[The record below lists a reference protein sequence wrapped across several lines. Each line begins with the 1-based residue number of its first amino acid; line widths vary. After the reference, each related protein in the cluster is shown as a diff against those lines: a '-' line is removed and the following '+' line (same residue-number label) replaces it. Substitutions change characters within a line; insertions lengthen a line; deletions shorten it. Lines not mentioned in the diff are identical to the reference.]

1 MRYGVGTGW
10 AAGTIAAF
18 AGVGIAFQVA
28 LAQEP
33 EKGQAAPP
41 PAAAQPKAQAAA
53 ADAPK
58 DKVLRGDAKC
68 TMCHDAPEILSIGKT
83 RHGAVADP
91 RTPTCTS
98 CHGESEAH
106 RNNPGATK
114 PDRNFAHNT
123 PANDRAGACLAC
135 HGADR
140 HLAFWDNGRHK
151 KNEVACNDCHQLH
164 EAKNLLLRAQNP
176 KISPYERTNR
186 QLEYETCTGCH
197 KSVRAQIAKTSHHPL
212 MEGKINCSSC
222 HNPHGALSPA
232 MVNEESVNQLC
243 TTCHTDKRGPFINEH
258 PPVEE
263 NCLTCHTPHG
273 SIHMKLLAERAPNV
287 CQDCHDAAR
296 HPGSYY
302 SGNQGWTGAQNTRL
316 IARACLNCHTAIHG
330 SNAPAA
336 RGQFFLR

>member
-1 MRYGVGTGW
+1 MEHRVGTGW
-10 AAGTIAAF
+10 AAAAGTIAALVG
-18 AGVGIAFQVA
+18 AGFAFQVA

-33 EKGQAAPP
+33 
-41 PAAAQPKAQAAA
+41 KAQAAA
-53 ADAPK
+53 EAPK

-68 TMCHDAPEILSIGKT
+68 TLCHDAPEILSISKT

-98 CHGESEAH
+98 CHGESDAH

-114 PDRNFAHNT
+114 PDRYFAQNSKT
-123 PANDRAGACLAC
+123 PADDRAGACLAC
-135 HGADR
+135 HGGDR
-140 HLAFWDNGRHK
+140 HLAFWEAGRHK
-151 KNEVACNDCHQLH
+151 KNEVACNNCHQIH
-164 EAKNLLLRAQNP
+164 ESKNLLLRAETP

-186 QLEYETCTGCH
+186 QLEYETCTACH
-197 KSVRAQIAKTSHHPL
+197 KSLRAQIAKTSHHPL

-222 HNPHGALSPA
+222 HNPHGALSHA

-243 TTCHTDKRGPFINEH
+243 TSCHNDKRGPFINEH

-273 SIHMKLLAERAPNV
+273 SIHMKLLAERVPNV
-287 CQDCHDAAR
+287 CQDCHDFSR

-316 IARACLNCHTAIHG
+316 IARACLNCHTNIHG